1 MNNFRFHQDT
11 ITEVKERADIYDVIS
26 EHLLLKK
33 RGKDYVGLCP
43 FHEEKTPS
51 FTVSTTKQLYYCFGC
66 GAAGNVL
73 KFLMEIGKSSFSDVV
88 LDLARRYQIPIK
100 TELPE
105 NRQEFQRQISLREK
119 LYEILAIA
127 NSFYQHALRQPQGKI
142 ALEYLQISRQ
152 TSEETIQ
159 NFQLGYA
166 PNGWETIYGYLVE
179 QKGLPI
185 ELVEKAGLILSR
197 KSGTGYY
204 DRFRDR
210 LMIPINDIQGRVI
223 GFGGRTLSDEQPKYL
238 NSPETE
244 LFDKGKTLFALDKA
258 KTAIS
263 KQDKAVVVEGYFDAI
278 ALHASGINNVVA
290 SLGTA
295 LSSIQ
300 IRQLLRYTE
309 SKQIILN
316 FDADRAGIQATE
328 RAIGEMEKF
337 AYSGE
342 VQLRILKI
350 PDGKDADEY
359 LKTYSGKKYQELL
372 VNSTLWIDWQIQNI
386 VRSKN
391 LSLADE
397 YTKASQEIVKILTKI
412 TNDNQFT
419 YYLQYCAQILSQED
433 TRRVSL
439 IYENLLTQV
448 FINWKKILAK
458 GEFIS
463 PPLLVAK
470 QLKSNQR
477 NNRNFTKGKKN
488 HSPEVLSPPV
498 KGSLLAEAESLLLR
512 IYLHCPN
519 YRREVKDAMEA
530 RDLQFSFA
538 HNRLLWQQIVSAEN
552 ISENEIN
559 QSDDLISKLQDT
571 YWENLDKFPNLKH
584 LFHLDEKTKKNI
596 LRAPLEIRS
605 SVATIELIISKK
617 RQSTLL
623 NMWQETD
630 LSVDPELAEKYKE
643 KFYSESQWIQELER
657 LRLTTIQ
664 DLIEVPLG
672 ELTN

>member
-11 ITEVKERADIYDVIS
+11 IAEVKQRADIYDVIS
-26 EHLLLKK
+26 EHIVLKK

-51 FTVSTTKQLYYCFGC
+51 FTVSTTKQMYYCFGC
-66 GAAGNVL
+66 GAGGNVL
-73 KFLMEIGKSSFSDVV
+73 KFLMEVGKSSFSDVV
-88 LDLARRYQIPIK
+88 LDLARRYQIQIK

-105 NRQEFQRQISLREK
+105 NRQEFQRQISLREQ
-119 LYEILAIA
+119 LYEILAMA

-142 ALEYLQISRQ
+142 ALEYLKNSRQ
-152 TSEETIQ
+152 ISEETIQ
-159 NFQLGYA
+159 KFQLGYA
-166 PNGWETIYGYLVE
+166 PNSWETIYGYLVE
-179 QKGLPI
+179 QKGFAV
-185 ELVEKAGLILSR
+185 ELVEKAGLILPR

-210 LMIPINDIQGRVI
+210 LIIPINDVQGRVI
-223 GFGGRTLSDEQPKYL
+223 GFGGRTLTDEQPKYL

-258 KTAIS
+258 KTAIA

-295 LSSIQ
+295 LSSTQ

-316 FDADRAGIQATE
+316 FDADRAGIQATD
-328 RAIGEMEKF
+328 RAIGEIEKL

-342 VQLRILKI
+342 VQLRILNI

-359 LKTYSGKKYQELL
+359 LKTYSAEKYQELL
-372 VNSTLWIDWQIQNI
+372 VNSALWIDWQIQNI
-386 VRSKN
+386 VGSKN

-397 YTKASQEIVKILTKI
+397 YAQTNQEIVKTLTKI
-412 TNDNQFT
+412 TNDNQLT
-419 YYLQYCAQILSQED
+419 YYLQYCAEILSQGD
-433 TRRVSL
+433 ARRVSL
-439 IYENLLTQV
+439 TSENLLTQI
-448 FINWKKILAK
+448 FINWKKLLAED
-458 GEFIS
+458 EFLS

-470 QLKSNQR
+470 QLKSSNQR
-477 NNRNFTKGKKN
+477 NHKNLTKGKKN
-488 HSPEVLSPPV
+488 NSQGVLSPPV
-498 KGSLLAEAESLLLR
+498 ERSLLAEAESLLLR

-519 YRREVKDAMEA
+519 YRQDVKDAMEA
-530 RDLQFSFA
+530 RDLQFSFSN
-538 HNRLLWQQIVSAEN
+538 NRFLWQQIISVEN
-552 ISENEIN
+552 ISENQISE
-559 QSDDLISKLQDT
+559 SDNLIAKLQDNFLET
-571 YWENLDKFPNLKH
+571 PEKLTNVEY
-584 LFHLDEKTKKNI
+584 LFHLDEKIKKNL

-605 SVATIELIISKK
+605 TVATIELIMSIK
-617 RQSTLL
+617 RRSAILS
-623 NMWQETD
+623 MWQKTD
-630 LSVDPELAEKYKE
+630 LSVESELAKKYQE
-643 KFYSESQWIQELER
+643 KFYSESEWIQELER

-672 ELTN
+672 EL

>member
-11 ITEVKERADIYDVIS
+11 IAEVKQRADIYDVIS
-26 EHLLLKK
+26 EHIVLKK

-51 FTVSTTKQLYYCFGC
+51 FTVSTTKQMYYCFGC
-66 GAAGNVL
+66 GAGGNSL

-88 LDLARRYQIPIK
+88 LDLARRYQIQIK
-100 TELPE
+100 TESPE
-105 NRQEFQRQISLREK
+105 NRQEFQRQISLREQ
-119 LYEILAIA
+119 LYEILAMA

-142 ALEYLQISRQ
+142 ALEYLKNSRQ
-152 TSEETIQ
+152 ISEETIQ
-159 NFQLGYA
+159 KFQLGYA

-179 QKGLPI
+179 QKGFSV
-185 ELVEKAGLILSR
+185 ELVEKAGLILPR

-210 LMIPINDIQGRVI
+210 LIIPINDVQGRVI
-223 GFGGRTLSDEQPKYL
+223 GFGGRTLTDEQPKYL

-258 KTAIS
+258 KTAIA

-278 ALHASGINNVVA
+278 ALHAAGINNVVA

-295 LSSIQ
+295 LSSTQ

-316 FDADRAGIQATE
+316 FDADRAGVQATD
-328 RAIGEMEKF
+328 RAIGEIEKL

-342 VQLRILKI
+342 VQLRVLNI

-359 LKTYSGKKYQELL
+359 LKTYSAEKYQELL
-372 VNSTLWIDWQIQNI
+372 VNSALWIDWQIQNI
-386 VRSKN
+386 VGSKN

-397 YTKASQEIVKILTKI
+397 YAQANQEIVKTLTKI
-412 TNDNQFT
+412 TNDNQLT
-419 YYLQYCAQILSQED
+419 YYLQYCAEILSQGD
-433 TRRVSL
+433 PRRVSL
-439 IYENLLTQV
+439 ISENLLTQI
-448 FINWKKILAK
+448 FINWKKLLAED
-458 GEFIS
+458 EFLS

-470 QLKSNQR
+470 QLKSNLQ
-477 NNRNFTKGKKN
+477 NNRNFTKAKKN
-488 HSPEVLSPPV
+488 NSPGVLSPPIER
-498 KGSLLAEAESLLLR
+498 SLLAEAESLLLR

-519 YRREVKDAMEA
+519 YRQDVKDAMEA
-530 RDLQFSFA
+530 RDLQFSFS
-538 HNRLLWQQIVSAEN
+538 HNRFLWQQIISVEN
-552 ISENEIN
+552 LSENQTNE
-559 QSDDLISKLQDT
+559 SDDLISKLQDSCLET
-571 YWENLDKFPNLKH
+571 PEKLANLEH
-584 LFHLDEKTKKNI
+584 LFHLDEKIKKNL

-605 SVATIELIISKK
+605 TVATIELIMSIK
-617 RQSTLL
+617 RRSAIL
-623 NMWQETD
+623 NMWQKTD
-630 LSVDPELAEKYKE
+630 LSVESELAKKYQE
-643 KFYSESQWIQELER
+643 KFYSESEWIQELER

-664 DLIEVPLG
+664 DLIQVPLG
-672 ELTN
+672 EL